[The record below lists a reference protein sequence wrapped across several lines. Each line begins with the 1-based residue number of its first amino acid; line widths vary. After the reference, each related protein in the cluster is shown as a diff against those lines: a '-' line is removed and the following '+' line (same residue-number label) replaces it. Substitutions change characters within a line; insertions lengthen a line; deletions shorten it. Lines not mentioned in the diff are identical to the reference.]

1 MPKTAVSIQSTKSH
15 YQPDAILE
23 SNLDPDLNKSINDVL
38 ETSEKNTVMD
48 KIKKSRNFVKY
59 NNTYYTVLKRKI
71 SY

>member
-38 ETSEKNTVMD
+38 EAREL
-48 KIKKSRNFVKY
+48 IKLS
-59 NNTYYTVLKRKI
+59 VLKGNCILR
-71 SY
+71 Y